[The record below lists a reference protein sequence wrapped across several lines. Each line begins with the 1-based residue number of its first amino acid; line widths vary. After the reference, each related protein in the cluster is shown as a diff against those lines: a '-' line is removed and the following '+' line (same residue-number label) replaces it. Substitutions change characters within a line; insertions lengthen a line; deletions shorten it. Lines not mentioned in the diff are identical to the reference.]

1 MRGGLYGPPFAF
13 EPAMALSLREH
24 DRFGAEAL
32 SAATVGNALIDR
44 VYAKLTP
51 IYDLIF
57 GPPLQPG
64 RVRAIARMELRPGDR
79 VLEVGAGT
87 GINAPLYPRD
97 CQVTAIDLSSAMLEK
112 ARERI
117 AHHGLRN
124 VRLLETDAAH
134 LTFANDSF
142 DRVYAPYMIS
152 VVPDPVKV
160 ALEMKRVCRPGGRI
174 VILNHFRSE
183 HTLMS
188 RIERAISP
196 LTIHVGFKADLAM
209 PAFLAQAGLRP
220 ASVEKVNFPR
230 IWSLLTC
237 IKD

>member
-1 MRGGLYGPPFAF
+1 
-13 EPAMALSLREH
+13 MALSLREH

-51 IYDLIF
+51 IYDIIF
-57 GPPLQPG
+57 GPILQPG
-64 RVRAIARMELRPGDR
+64 RIRAIARMELRPGDR

-112 ARERI
+112 ARDRI
-117 AHHGLRN
+117 ARHGLRN

-183 HTLMS
+183 HPLMS

-220 ASVEKVNFPR
+220 LSVEKVNFPR
-230 IWSLLTC
+230 IWSLITC
-237 IKD
+237 IKE

>member
-1 MRGGLYGPPFAF
+1 
-13 EPAMALSLREH
+13 MAISLREH
-24 DRFGAEAL
+24 DHFGADAL
-32 SAATVGNALIDR
+32 SAATVGNAFVDR

-51 IYDLIF
+51 VYDLVF
-57 GPPLQPG
+57 GPVLQPG
-64 RVRAIARMELRPGDR
+64 RVKAIPRMALKPGAR

-112 ARERI
+112 ARERV
-117 AHHGLRN
+117 ARLGLTH
-124 VRLLETDAAH
+124 VRLLEADAEH
-134 LTFANDSF
+134 LTFADDSF
-142 DRVYAPYMIS
+142 DSVYAPYTIS

-183 HTLMS
+183 HPLMS

-196 LTIHVGFKADLAM
+196 LTVHVGFKADLAM
-209 PAFLAQAGLRP
+209 PAFLDQSGLRP
-220 ASVEKVNFPR
+220 ISIEKVNFPR
-230 IWSLLTC
+230 IWSLITC

>member
-1 MRGGLYGPPFAF
+1 
-13 EPAMALSLREH
+13 MAIPLREH
-24 DRFGAEAL
+24 DHFGADAL
-32 SAATVGNALIDR
+32 SAATVGNALVDR

-51 IYDLIF
+51 VYDIIF
-57 GPPLQPG
+57 GPILQAG
-64 RVRAIARMELRPGDR
+64 RIKAIARMHLRPGDR

-97 CQVTAIDLSSAMLEK
+97 CEVTAIDLSAPMLEK

-117 AHHGLRN
+117 ARHRLRN

-134 LTFANDSF
+134 LTFADNSF

-183 HTLMS
+183 NPFLS
-188 RIERAISP
+188 RVERAISP
-196 LTIHVGFKADLAM
+196 LTVHVGFKADLDM
-209 PAFLAQAGLRP
+209 RAFLAQSGLHP
-220 ASVEKVNFPR
+220 ISIEKVNFPK
-230 IWSLLTC
+230 IWSLIICT
-237 IKD
+237 KQQ